1 MLTTVAGAA
10 ASAGASGA
18 PTFFAMLTSLLML
31 AAICFSRLRDATPRW
46 RSVALVSL
54 IERPG

>member
-1 MLTTVAGAA
+1 MLAAA
-10 ASAGASGA
+10 ASAAAGSGA
-18 PTFFAMLTSLLML
+18 PMFFAVLTSLLML
-31 AAICFSRLRDATPRW
+31 AAICFSKLRSAPAAW